1 MCVYQLPCSL
11 WVIALHYIPFHSM
24 TYIHKHT
31 NATVYVYMILW
42 FWILKIWYNVMVF
55 SLLLFFL
62 FVSWYQ
68 IKVIY
73 LAILWYMLNNVDSV
87 CMYIY
92 IYTYGIIMNYSY
104 RIYHPSMYESS
115 PCDAFMEQTEVMVPK
130 DSKRPRRESSSVCS
144 SLALD
149 EMVVENPFGERGKW
163 RF

>member
-1 MCVYQLPCSL
+1 MCVPITLQFMSHC
-11 WVIALHYIPFHSM
+11 IALHSIPLHDIHTQ
-24 TYIHKHT
+24 TYKCNCICI
-31 NATVYVYMILW
+31 YDIMILNT
-42 FWILKIWYNVMVF
+42 KIWYNVMVF

-62 FVSWYQ
+62 FVSWYH